1 MKSLVLSSLLIGVTS
16 TTQAAIVF
24 SEIQNIIIPFDFDG
38 VYLNVS
44 TGQSGTTEP
53 SNFETSPTVNF
64 FFGGVGIATDNLFRP
79 VTDNEGR
86 VLSLTA
92 GSQVGASLN
101 FAGSPNG
108 SETHTGSADDQFQLT
123 ESGYMGFSFKITG
136 DETSPYY
143 GWLKFTP
150 SSSGGAVIESW
161 AVESTPGLSIQVGI
175 IPEPSSAA
183 VLGTLCCSLAFLR
196 RQRSR

>member
-16 TTQAAIVF
+16 TTQAAVVF
-24 SEIQNIIIPFDFDG
+24 SEIQNIAIPFDFDG
-38 VYLNVS
+38 VYLNIS
-44 TGQSGTTEP
+44 TGQTGTSEP
-53 SNFETSPTVNF
+53 ANWETSPTVNF
-64 FFGGVGIATDNLFRP
+64 FFGGVGIATDALFRP

-86 VLSLTA
+86 VLNLTV
-92 GSQVGASLN
+92 GSEVDASLN

-108 SETHTGSADDQFQLT
+108 SETHTGVEADQFQLT

-136 DETSPYY
+136 DETLPYY

-161 AVESTPGLSIQVGI
+161 AFETTAGQSIEVGSA
-175 IPEPSSAA
+175 IPEP
-183 VLGTLCCSLAFLR
+183 GSLLFTGGVGLALILPR
-196 RQRSR
+196 KRSR